1 MTFHTQNF
9 NTRLTDMGDAS
20 ENKFLEVAESLGRR
34 PVRFGFDRPPFSI
47 VKIAKKLRYTPDFID
62 DKGLIEC
69 QGFGRDQM
77 VKLKVEKINALAAW
91 DAEHPVYLF
100 LWDSHKKRYCI
111 SPFADVMKMIEGG
124 AAELAYFHDPKAYF
138 AIKAESFADWVKP

>member
-1 MTFHTQNF
+1 MTFHQQNF

-69 QGFGRDQM
+69 QGFGRDQI
-77 VKLKVEKINALAAW
+77 VKLKVEKMHALAAW
-91 DAEHPVYLF
+91 DAEHPLFLF
-100 LWDSHKKRYCI
+100 LWDSQKKRYCLTE
-111 SPFADVMKMIEGG
+111 FTDLMKLIESGQ
-124 AAELAYFHDPKAYF
+124 AELAYFHDPKAYF
-138 AIKAESFADWVKP
+138 ALPAEAFTGWTKP

>member
-9 NTRLTDMGDAS
+9 NNRLTDMGDAS

-69 QGFGRDQM
+69 QGFGRDQIA
-77 VKLKVEKINALAAW
+77 KLKVEKLNALAAW
-91 DAEHPVYLF
+91 DAEHPVSLF
-100 LWDSHKKRYCI
+100 LWDSQKKRHTLI
-111 SPFADVMKMIEGG
+111 SFADLMKLIEGG
-124 AAELAYFHDPKAYF
+124 ASNLAYFHDPKAYF
-138 AIKAESFADWVKP
+138 AIGAEAFLGWVKS